1 MPGTPCAPSRMRLRP
16 GHWLLAGL
24 AAAVYVLPLPRIAA
38 DAYQDRRA
46 ETGTKLFRALLAAD
60 LDLERK
66 TTSDGRLLVLFFYTD
81 DRRRA
86 DERAK
91 AFAKAATPDAAVEP
105 IRGLPVSLEITA
117 DPTFAQYARR
127 PTAGI
132 FLAQAPDA
140 ATLRTIVRFGIANK
154 VIVYSPF
161 EGHVES
167 GVLGGLAVEA
177 QVRPYI
183 NEGTLN
189 ASNIRLKDFFLKV
202 TKVYR

>member
-1 MPGTPCAPSRMRLRP
+1 MPGLPSGSSRKVRP
-16 GHWLLAGL
+16 GRWLVAAL
-24 AAAVYVLPLPRIAA
+24 AALCALGPSVLRA
-38 DAYQDRRA
+38 DDYQDRRA
-46 ETGTKLFRALLAAD
+46 ETGIKLFRALLAAD

-66 TTSDGRLLVLFFYTD
+66 TTDGRLLVVFFYTN
-81 DRRRA
+81 DRKRA

-91 AFAKAATPDAAVEP
+91 AFGKAATPDAVEP
-105 IRGLPVSLEITA
+105 IRGLPVSLETTA
-117 DPTFAQYARR
+117 DPAFTQHVRR
-127 PTAGI
+127 VPAGI

-140 ATLRTIVRFGIANK
+140 ESLRAIVRFGIANR

-183 NEGTLN
+183 NQGTLT

>member
-1 MPGTPCAPSRMRLRP
+1 MMTVPLAVRR
-16 GHWLLAGL
+16 WVLAGL
-24 AAAVYVLPLPRIAA
+24 VALPAWSPPALNA
-38 DAYQDRRA
+38 DAYHDRRA
-46 ETGTKLFRALLAAD
+46 ETGIKLFRALLAAD

-66 TTSDGRLLVLFFYTD
+66 ATADGRLLVLFFYTD
-81 DRRRA
+81 DRKRA
-86 DERAK
+86 EELAK
-91 AFAKAATPDAAVEP
+91 AFGKAPAPGAVEP
-105 IRGLPVSLEITA
+105 VRGLPVSLESTA
-117 DPTFAQYARR
+117 DPSFAQYPARV
-127 PTAGI
+127 PAGI

-140 ATLRTIVRFGIANK
+140 QALRAIIRFGIAK
-154 VIVYSPF
+154 RVIVYSPF

-183 NEGTLN
+183 NQGTLT

>member
-1 MPGTPCAPSRMRLRP
+1 MPGTPSTPGRMRRRP
-16 GHWLLAGL
+16 GRWLVAGL
-24 AAAVYVLPLPRIAA
+24 AVALHALPKPPGLA
-38 DAYQDRRA
+38 DVYQDRRA

-81 DRRRA
+81 DRKRA

-91 AFAKAATPDAAVEP
+91 AFGKAATPEAVEP
-105 IRGLPVSLEITA
+105 IRGLPVSMETTA
-117 DPTFAQYARR
+117 DPSFAQYPRR
-127 PTAGI
+127 LPAGI
-132 FLAQAPDA
+132 FLAQPPDA
-140 ATLRTIVRFGIANK
+140 AALRSIVRFGIANK
-154 VIVYSPF
+154 IIIYSPF

-167 GVLGGLAVEA
+167 GVLGGLVVEA

-183 NEGTLN
+183 NEGTLT

>member
-1 MPGTPCAPSRMRLRP
+1 MRSRP
-16 GHWLLAGL
+16 AHWLLAGL
-24 AAAVYVLPLPRIAA
+24 AALTTAALTSLPAGLRA

-46 ETGTKLFRALLAAD
+46 ETGIKLFRALLAAD

-66 TTSDGRLLVLFFYTD
+66 TTPEGRLLVVFFYTD
-81 DRRRA
+81 DRKRA
-86 DERAK
+86 DELAK
-91 AFAKAATPDAAVEP
+91 AFGKAASPDTTEP
-105 IRGLPVSLEITA
+105 IRGLPVSLDTTA
-117 DPTFAQYARR
+117 DPSFAQYPGRA
-127 PTAGI
+127 PAGI

-140 ATLRTIVRFGIANK
+140 ERLRAIVRFGIAK
-154 VIVYSPF
+154 RVIVYSPF

-183 NEGTLN
+183 NQSTLT

-202 TKVYR
+202 TKVFR

>member
-1 MPGTPCAPSRMRLRP
+1 MPGTSSAPNRMRPRP
-16 GHWLLAGL
+16 GLCLLASL
-24 AAAVYVLPLPRIAA
+24 AGALYALSPRQIAA

-81 DRRRA
+81 DRKRA
-86 DERAK
+86 EERAK
-91 AFAKAATPDAAVEP
+91 AFGKGATPEAVEP
-105 IRGLPVSLEITA
+105 IRSLPVSLETTSDA
-117 DPTFAQYARR
+117 SFAQYPKRV
-127 PTAGI
+127 PAGI

-140 ATLRTIVRFGIANK
+140 ATLRAIVRFGIANK

-183 NEGTLN
+183 NEGTLT

>member
-1 MPGTPCAPSRMRLRP
+1 
-16 GHWLLAGL
+16 LAGL
-24 AAAVYVLPLPRIAA
+24 AAVLSGFLPQLLRA
-38 DAYQDRRA
+38 DAYEDRRA

-66 TTSDGRLLVLFFYTD
+66 TTPEGRLLVLFFYTN
-81 DRRRA
+81 DRKRA
-86 DERAK
+86 EERAK
-91 AFAKAATPDAAVEP
+91 AFGKAATPDAVEP
-105 IRGLPVSLEITA
+105 IRGLPITMEQTQ
-117 DPTFAQYARR
+117 DPTFADYGRR

-140 ATLRTIVRFGIANK
+140 AALKAIVRFGIANK